1 MESREEFYRWK
12 KRLDERLDEA
22 IAKLEAIEQELAA
35 EEQEI
40 DRKLNELRQKLRA
53 NSALRAK
60 AEKEQN

>member
-1 MESREEFYRWK
+1 VESREEFYRWK

-22 IAKLEAIEQELAA
+22 IAKLEAMEQELAA

>member
-22 IAKLEAIEQELAA
+22 IAKLEAMEQELAA

>member
-22 IAKLEAIEQELAA
+22 IAKLEAMEQELAA

-60 AEKEQN
+60 VEKEQN